1 MFKLI
6 IILTL
11 HAGSG
16 STMTTEIG
24 GFETYE
30 DCDKHKVEL
39 IYEVRG
45 WSHTAKRRPTGSFSP
60 IIYCTK

>member
-11 HAGSG
+11 HSGSG

-30 DCDKHKVEL
+30 GCDKHKVEL

-45 WSHTAKRRPTGSFSP
+45 WGTSAKRRPIDAFNP